1 MYGKYIMKY
10 FNNTFFIIFI
20 ILFFIIICYF
30 IFNIKLHK
38 IIEGFNNTN
47 SFDIYDT
54 IIARNTYNPTDIF
67 DIIEKTF
74 PYNNFKS
81 LRIESEKKSPMNIDS
96 IYNEF
101 KKITNETDDVIIKL
115 KQFELDTEIKNS
127 YLIIP
132 TYNLIKDG
140 DILISDMYYDKNIL
154 KNILNQLGFSKNVK
168 IFSSSIGKS
177 KADGS
182 MYVHVLEKYKI
193 NTHYGDNVISD
204 FENAKKNKINA
215 QLINISSLN
224 KTELFFKNNNYNIFT
239 LFIRRFRLQNPY
251 ELDSYNY
258 NLYNDQICFNIPL
271 LIMISY
277 SLNKIMIDENRDTL
291 LCMTRDGC
299 LLEYI
304 FKTLYPKYKC
314 IKYHGSRL
322 VHNNYNTDYK
332 EYIKKTYNHQKC
344 IIFDGNGS
352 FKSGRKL
359 YIETFGILPR
369 VHIFSFNNT
378 AEQYN
383 GLSYSLIASKN
394 TINDDR
400 FEKYNVD
407 TIGTLKKIEN
417 GKIIRKKIEEYHKD
431 DAIIYKK
438 TVISFCKYYK
448 NNNFLETNLPSS
460 NILEVFCNKIQ
471 IIPSIKINK
480 KWYNQI

>member
-1 MYGKYIMKY
+1 MKY
-10 FNNTFFIIFI
+10 FNNIFFIVFI
-20 ILFFIIICYF
+20 ILFFLIICYY
-30 IFNIKLHK
+30 IFTLFRNKTNY

-74 PYNNFKS
+74 PYNNFKL
-81 LRIESEKKSPMNIDS
+81 LRIESEKKSPITIDS

-101 KKITNETDDVIIKL
+101 KKITNEPDDIINKL
-115 KQFELDTEIKNS
+115 KQFEIDTEIKNS

-132 TYNLIKDG
+132 TYNLVKDG
-140 DILISDMYYDKNIL
+140 DILISDMYYNKNIL
-154 KNILNQLGFSKNVK
+154 KNILKQLGFSKNVE
-168 IFSSSIGKS
+168 IFSSEIGKS
-177 KADGS
+177 KSEGS
-182 MYVHVLEKYKI
+182 IYDLVLEKYKI

-204 FENAKKNKINA
+204 FENAKKRNINA
-215 QLINISSLN
+215 QIINISQLN
-224 KTELFFKNNNYNIFT
+224 NTELFFKNNNYNNFT
-239 LFIRRFRLQNPY
+239 LFIRKFRLQNPY
-251 ELDSYNY
+251 KLDSYNY
-258 NLYNDQICFNIPL
+258 KLYNDQICFNIPL
-271 LIMISY
+271 LIMISR

-304 FKTLYPKYKC
+304 FKIIYPKYKC

-322 VHNNYNTDYK
+322 VNNNYNTEYQ
-332 EYIKKTYNHQKC
+332 EYIKKTYNHKKC

-359 YIETFGILPR
+359 YMETFGVLPR
-369 VHIFSFNNT
+369 VYIFSFNNT
-378 AEQYN
+378 AEQYD
-383 GLSYSLIASKN
+383 GLSYSIIASTN

-417 GKIIRKKIEEYHKD
+417 GKIIRKKIEEYDKN

-438 TVISFCKYYK
+438 TIISFCEYYK
-448 NNNFLETNLPSS
+448 NNNFSEKSLPSP
-460 NILEVFCNKIQ
+460 NILENFCNKIK
-471 IIPSIKINK
+471 IMPSIKINK
-480 KWYNQI
+480 KWYKQV